1 MERAT
6 ATNLAIARLTPL
18 LAVVLR
24 WDRVSM
30 ETLFVT
36 ADRRRQT
43 ASVFGGHRSAVG
55 GR

>member
-6 ATNLAIARLTPL
+6 ATNLAVARLTPL
-18 LAVVLR
+18 LAVLR

-30 ETLFVT
+30 KTLFVT

-43 ASVFGGHRSAVG
+43 ASIFGGHRSSVG